1 MAADLLAKAEA
12 ATTAL
17 GQQMA
22 ELLSQQERANTGS
35 RGRAEGDDLS
45 RLEAE
50 RLEAS
55 RRAESAEAEAELLR
69 KQLELLAEDASVGEQ
84 DPMQTYNVK
93 VLEELASAQ
102 SLATAAQTELTELR
116 RQNRAFQQEIATLRK
131 SSSNGAMVNGKVN
144 GAKGKEVCLHRRAVL
159 SGWLLSLHHG
169 GVAWSI
175 LVALTVPACGQSL

>member
-22 ELLSQQERANTGS
+22 ELLSQQERGDAG
-35 RGRAEGDDLS
+35 GRSPVQGDDLS

-69 KQLELLAEDASVGEQ
+69 KQLELLAEDAQAGER
-84 DPMQTYNVK
+84 DPMQAYNVQ

-102 SLATAAQTELTELR
+102 SLATAAQSELTELR
-116 RQNRAFQQEIATLRK
+116 RQNKAFQKEIANLRK
-131 SSSNGAMVNGKVN
+131 SSSSSGAIVNGKVN
-144 GAKGKEVCLHRRAVL
+144 GAKGKEVRVL
-159 SGWLLSLHHG
+159 TIVS
-169 GVAWSI
+169 
-175 LVALTVPACGQSL
+175 